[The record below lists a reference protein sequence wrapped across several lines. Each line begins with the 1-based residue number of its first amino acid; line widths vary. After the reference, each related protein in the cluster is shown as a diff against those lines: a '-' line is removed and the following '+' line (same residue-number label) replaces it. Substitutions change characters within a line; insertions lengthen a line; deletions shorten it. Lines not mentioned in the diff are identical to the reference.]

1 MAAPSPSHVVVFP
14 YMAQGHTIPL
24 LDIAKAF
31 ANRGLKVTIITTPSN
46 APFISSKTSNHP
58 NISSSI
64 IPFPRAQ
71 DLPEGCENTAD
82 LPSMALLA
90 PFVEATKQMKQP
102 FEGVLRDM
110 ISDGC
115 RLICVI
121 SDFFLGWTLD
131 SCRSF
136 GIPRIVSHGM
146 GVLSMA
152 ICKSVGLLAPS
163 VKDSSD
169 WDPIEFPNLKAP
181 FTLLKSDI
189 PEGLLHANPDDDFVR
204 LSLEAGE
211 ADINSWGVVVNSFEE
226 IEGDHAGEFESL
238 YANQAKAYCVGPF
251 LLYDRLGHDHVG
263 AEEQSYSYIKWL
275 DDQAESG
282 GVIYVSFGTQSHFSE
297 HQMDEIASGL
307 EMAGHPFIWVV
318 RSKEWVPPDGW
329 NARVGRRGL
338 VVQDWVDQRSILAHP
353 ATGGF
358 LSHCGWNSVL
368 ESLSMGVPLLTWP
381 ALSFSDQP
389 LNAKFVTVGLGVGLM
404 SPQRGVGG
412 EKIVTV
418 DRDVIC
424 DGVKELM
431 GGEEGRKAR
440 ERAQALG
447 RLARHAVE
455 KGGSS
460 DLKLDE
466 LIEQLTIKKC
476 MENKEGRKEWK
487 IEAKGVGRR

>member
-1 MAAPSPSHVVVFP
+1 MATPSPSHVVVFP

-58 NISSSI
+58 NISSTI
-64 IPFPRAQ
+64 IPFPRVQ
-71 DLPEGCENTAD
+71 DLPEGCENTAE

-90 PFVEATKQMKQP
+90 PFIVATKQMKQP

-110 ISDGC
+110 IENGC
-115 RLICVI
+115 RPICVI

-146 GVLSMA
+146 ALLSMA

-169 WDPIEFPNLKAP
+169 LDPVEFPNLKIP
-181 FTLLKSDI
+181 FTLLKSDM
-189 PEGLLHANPDDDFVR
+189 PEGLLDADPDNDFVR

-211 ADINSWGVVVNSFEE
+211 ADGNSWGVVVNSFEE
-226 IEGDHAGEFESL
+226 IEGDFAGVFETF

-251 LLYDRLGHDHVG
+251 LLYDRLGQDHVG
-263 AEEQSYSYIKWL
+263 AEEQSYPYIEWL
-275 DDQAESG
+275 DEQAESG

-297 HQMDEIASGL
+297 HQMDEIAFGL

-329 NARVGRRGL
+329 NTRVGWRGL

-353 ATGGF
+353 ATSGF

-389 LNAKFVTVGLGVGLM
+389 VNAKFVALGLGAGLM
-404 SPQRGVGG
+404 IPQRGDGG

-418 DRDVIC
+418 GRDVIC

-447 RLARHAVE
+447 RSARHAVE
-455 KGGSS
+455 VGGSS
-460 DLKLDE
+460 NLKFDE
-466 LIEQLTIKKC
+466 LIEQLTIK
-476 MENKEGRKEWK
+476 N
-487 IEAKGVGRR
+487 V